1 MPSRDCQRHGDHAR
15 GSRGHPWGGVAAV
28 SGWLGRIESP
38 VSALTTSFAIAIAS
52 CAGLAAGRDQ
62 HLILARRLRSHRE
75 RFATAAKD
83 LAEGKEFRVDIAVAP
98 VDQHGRR
105 LVATRLEV
113 GLAVI
118 SAAFAWVLARGL
130 AGEQTA
136 TYAAA
141 SAVVM
146 LLVWVALPRQE
157 GDMRG

>member
-1 MPSRDCQRHGDHAR
+1 M
-15 GSRGHPWGGVAAV
+15 

-52 CAGLAAGRDQ
+52 CAGLAAGCDQ
-62 HLILARRLRSHRE
+62 YLILARRLRSHRE
-75 RFATAAKD
+75 RFATAAKG
-83 LAEGKEFRVDIAVAP
+83 LTEGKEFRVDIAVAP

-130 AGEQTA
+130 AGERTA

-146 LLVWVALPRQE
+146 LLVWVALPRQHTA
-157 GDMRG
+157 